1 MGIEI
6 FLIMVVILL
15 AAILAMQILNYR
27 VQVSSG
33 DVIKIFIQELDARRK
48 ETNRDLSDLIEE
60 GDFEKLLSIVDGRIE
75 KEPHNSGLYWYKG
88 IALFHL
94 KRWSQAKDVFNQ
106 TISIDPRYKK
116 ELEEHFKSIEQNE
129 KKSI

>member
-1 MGIEI
+1 MSIEI
-6 FLIMVVILL
+6 LLVVIVILL
-15 AAILAMQILNYR
+15 AAILLMQILNYR

-33 DVIKIFIQELDARRK
+33 DVIKIFSQQLDARRK
-48 ETNRDLSDLIEE
+48 ETHKDLGDLIEE
-60 GDFEKLLSIVDGRIE
+60 GNFEKLLSIIDARIE
-75 KEPHNSGLYWYKG
+75 KEPQNSGLYWYKG

-94 KRWSQAKDVFNQ
+94 KRWSKAKDVFNQ

-116 ELEEHFKSIEQNE
+116 ELEEHFKAIEQNE